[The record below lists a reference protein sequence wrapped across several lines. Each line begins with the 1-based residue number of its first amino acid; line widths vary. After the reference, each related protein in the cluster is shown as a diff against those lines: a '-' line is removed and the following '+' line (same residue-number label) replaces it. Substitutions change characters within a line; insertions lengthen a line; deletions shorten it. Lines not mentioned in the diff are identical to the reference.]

1 MTAFD
6 YIVIGGGSAG
16 VASARRA
23 RTYGARVAL
32 VESGAL
38 GGTCVN
44 LGCIPKKI
52 LWNAADLA
60 ERLEDLADYG
70 IEIEGDHRFDYSVL
84 REASRAHVA
93 KLNARFAEHLVREG
107 VHLFTGTATF
117 SERGTV
123 LVGGVELTAKA
134 IAIATGARPSVPP
147 LPGAE
152 LGMTSD
158 DWFAQA
164 SLPRRLLIVGGG
176 YIGVEFSGIA
186 RALGSEVTFAFRRE
200 VPLVR
205 FDRLIREVLSEELAR
220 MGIRLEPRWTAAAL
234 ERRADGLLGARGDDG
249 RDLSGFDAVLWATG
263 RSPNVESLGLE
274 RVGVVTDTAGFI
286 VTDEYQRTSSPG
298 IHAIG
303 DVTGRIQLTPV
314 AIAAGRRLADRLFGG
329 QPEARI
335 DYENVP
341 TVVFSHPPIGSVGL
355 DEDTAREVYGDAV
368 RVYTT
373 RFTGLYHAVTRRK
386 PRTAM
391 KLVVTGPE
399 ERVVGVHAIGLGA
412 DELLQGFAVAL
423 RMGATKADLDRTIA
437 IHPTAAE
444 ELVTLR

>member
-16 VASARRA
+16 VATARRA
-23 RTYGARVAL
+23 RAHGARVAL

-44 LGCIPKKI
+44 LGCVPKKI
-52 LWNAADLA
+52 AWNAAELA

-70 IEIEGDHRFDYSVL
+70 ILLSGDHRFDYSVL

-93 KLNARFAEHLVREG
+93 RLNAVFAEHLVREG
-107 VHLFTGTATF
+107 VHLFTGRATF

-123 LVGGVELTAKA
+123 LVGGVELAAPA
-134 IAIATGARPSVPP
+134 IAIATGARPSIPP
-147 LPGAE
+147 LPGSE

-158 DWFAQA
+158 DWFGLA
-164 SLPRRLLIVGGG
+164 SLPRRLLVVGGG

-186 RALGSEVTFAFRRE
+186 RAFGCEVTFAFRRE
-200 VPLVR
+200 APLVR
-205 FDRLIREVLSEELAR
+205 FDRSIREVLCEELER
-220 MGIRLEPRWTAAAL
+220 MGIRLERRWTAAAL
-234 ERRADGLLGARGDDG
+234 ERGADGLLVARGDDG

-263 RSPNVESLGLE
+263 RSANVEALGLE
-274 RVGVVTDTAGFI
+274 RVGVLTDAAGFV
-286 VTDEYQRTSSPG
+286 VTDEYQNTNVPG
-298 IHAIG
+298 IYAIG

-314 AIAAGRRLADRLFGG
+314 AIAAGRKLADRLFGG

-341 TVVFSHPPIGSVGL
+341 TVVFSHPPIGCVGL
-355 DEDTAREVYGDAV
+355 DEDGARAVYGDAV

-373 RFTGLYHAVTRRK
+373 RFTNLYHAVTRRK

-391 KLVVTGPE
+391 KLVVVGPE